1 MSLKWQENTHINRH
15 LIHMNALLDS
25 ELGYQ
30 YIKGSIENIDNFGL
44 ADDRTIAMGQI
55 GYENA
60 EEKVG

>member
-1 MSLKWQENTHINRH
+1 
-15 LIHMNALLDS
+15 MNALLDS